1 MKLNL
6 KENVQNSNKH
16 QALFTSDSQ
25 NKWKLYAGGDTPAF
39 RGNRNL
45 ETPQTEKPAQPYD
58 AKHYLENEEQKV
70 TSELKDLDL
79 QISQR
84 LKQS

>member
-6 KENVQNSNKH
+6 KENVQNSNKN

-25 NKWKLYAGGDTPAF
+25 NKRKLNAGGDTPAF

-45 ETPQTEKPAQPYD
+45 EAPQPEKPTQPFD
-58 AKHYLENEEQKV
+58 AKNYLVDEEHKV
-70 TSELKDLDL
+70 TSEQKDLDL

>member
-6 KENVQNSNKH
+6 KENVQNSNKNS
-16 QALFTSDSQ
+16 ALFTSDSQ
-25 NKWKLYAGGDTPAF
+25 SKRKLNAGGDTPAF

-45 ETPQTEKPAQPYD
+45 ETPQMEKPAQPFD
-58 AKHYLENEEQKV
+58 AKNNLEDEEQKV